1 MKKILIFTFALTTM
15 IGLSSEGKTIFA
27 CEGTFK
33 AMAPG
38 QKIHLKLTQS
48 PTKEFKMEKDGIEAQ
63 NGPNESIS
71 NFEPNLDGLAALLK
85 CGDYDETC
93 KDKASKGKDPGF
105 QDFAGIIKMAQS
117 MEKIKEAKG
126 ANTLV
131 NVKVSDIKS
140 GKSYVFTEKDKVS
153 KFGNMGVYEYY
164 DKSNK
169 LLGRYIY
176 AMEVLDCKD
185 KATPSAATP
194 NSNGSAPSK
203 TDAGGVKN

>member
-1 MKKILIFTFALTTM
+1 MKKYLLAFSFMILAALP
-15 IGLSSEGKTIFA
+15 LQAKTIFA

-38 QKIHLKLTQS
+38 TKMHLKLTQS
-48 PTKEFKMEKDGIEAQ
+48 PTKEFKMEKDGVEAQ

-71 NFEPNLDGLAALLK
+71 SFEPNLDGLAELLK

-93 KDKASKGKDPGF
+93 KNKASKGKDPGF
-105 QDFAGIIKMAQS
+105 QDFAGIIKMAKALEE
-117 MEKIKEAKG
+117 MKETKG

-131 NVKVSDIKS
+131 NLKVADIKS
-140 GKSYVFTEKDKVS
+140 GKSYVFTEKDKPS

-176 AMEVLDCKD
+176 AMEVMDCKD
-185 KATPSAATP
+185 KAAPSATASAAPGTPSKAK
-194 NSNGSAPSK
+194 S
-203 TDAGGVKN
+203 GGVKN

>member
-1 MKKILIFTFALTTM
+1 MKKLIVVSLTLTTL
-15 IGLSSEGKTIFA
+15 IGLSSEAKTIFA

-38 QKIHLKLTQS
+38 QKMHLKLTQS
-48 PTKEFKMEKDGIEAQ
+48 PTKEFKMEKDGVETQ
-63 NGPNESIS
+63 TGPNESIS
-71 NFEPNLDGLAALLK
+71 NFEPNLDGLGALLK

-105 QDFAGIIKMAQS
+105 QDFAGIIKMAKA
-117 MEKIKEAKG
+117 MDKIKEAKG
-126 ANTLV
+126 ANTLASL
-131 NVKVSDIKS
+131 KVADIKS
-140 GKSYVFTEKDKVS
+140 GKSYIFTEKDKVS

-176 AMEVLDCKD
+176 ALEVLDCKD
-185 KATPSAATP
+185 KPTPSTT
-194 NSNGSAPSK
+194 APSLNGGAPSTTK
-203 TDAGGVKN
+203 SGGVKN